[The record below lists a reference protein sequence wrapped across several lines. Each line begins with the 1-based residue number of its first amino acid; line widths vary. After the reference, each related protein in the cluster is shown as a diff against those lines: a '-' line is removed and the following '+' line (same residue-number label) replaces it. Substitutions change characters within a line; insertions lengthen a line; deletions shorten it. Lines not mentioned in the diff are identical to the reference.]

1 MPDWVIIT
9 TLLFLTLILGGGLL
23 LLARQRKNERT
34 ELRLL
39 TGRHQLLSSELDAC
53 FAELNALDEGVIATR
68 RQEAEVALDQ
78 LHVALVERQAHL
90 LNYEDMAH
98 LQQCKIDLLT
108 TSPVSS
114 IPSDPAPERE
124 EPPTKKRPTRRA
136 VQTQREEKRDR
147 SAIESDLL
155 HKISQLQGDKKTKK

>member
-9 TLLFLTLILGGGLL
+9 TLLVLTLILGCGLL
-23 LLARQRKNERT
+23 LLARQRKNERI

-53 FAELNALDEGVIATR
+53 FAELDALNEGAIATR

-98 LQQCKIDLLT
+98 LQQYKIDLLT
-108 TSPVSS
+108 TSPVSP
-114 IPSDPAPERE
+114 IPSDPAPERK

-136 VQTQREEKRDR
+136 VQTQREEKVGELRFR
-147 SAIESDLL
+147 ILKYKPHPAAEERA
-155 HKISQLQGDKKTKK
+155 